1 MTPTQPTKK
10 LTVARLSVCQC
21 PIRRRWGAGEGTHRT
36 FLGLMIRHQRVQM
49 APVAVRAAF
58 WVSESVS
65 AGRQKSETPARTRA
79 HWGVLGF
86 LVRDGR
92 DVRFGG

>member
-1 MTPTQPTKK
+1 
-10 LTVARLSVCQC
+10 
-21 PIRRRWGAGEGTHRT
+21 
-36 FLGLMIRHQRVQM
+36 MIMHQRVQM

-58 WVSESVS
+58 CVRERVS

-79 HWGVLGF
+79 HWVVLEF

-92 DVRFGG
+92 GVHFGGIEGRGIG